1 MATVNKNILA
11 GRLAEKTNLS
21 QKDAGRVL
29 NALFG
34 GKFDGDDNTGLI
46 AEALS
51 AKEQISLPGFGRFFS
66 QHRKARTGLNPQAK
80 QAIQIPAR
88 DVPKFSAGKSLKDAT
103 AS

>member
-1 MATVNKNILA
+1 MATVNKNTLA

-34 GKFDGDDNTGLI
+34 GKLDGNDNTGLI
-46 AEALS
+46 ADALS
-51 AKEQISLPGFGRFFS
+51 NNEQISLPGFGRFFS
-66 QHRKARTGLNPQAK
+66 QHRKARTGLNPQTK

-88 DVPKFSAGKSLKDAT
+88 NVPKFSAGKSLKDAT
-103 AS
+103 A